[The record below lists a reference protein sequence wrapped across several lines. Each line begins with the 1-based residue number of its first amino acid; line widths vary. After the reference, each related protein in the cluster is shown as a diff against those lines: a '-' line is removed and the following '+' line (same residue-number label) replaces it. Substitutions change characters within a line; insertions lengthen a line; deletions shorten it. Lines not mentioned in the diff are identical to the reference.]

1 MDDVDLFFPEPVC
14 VKTRAGEVAILPL
27 VLDQMQAYFRAVK
40 PIANQVL
47 QGEYLL
53 AASLHPEA
61 CKEVIA
67 ASTALTPAQ
76 IGRLHG
82 DDIIR
87 LLETIIFK
95 VNRDFMDRAVLPT
108 LREVSAE
115 RVRMG
120 LATAVPQADGPPSSP
135 ISDGAE
141 SDEMP
146 SGA

>member
-1 MDDVDLFFPEPVC
+1 MDDVDLYFPEPVR

-40 PIANQVL
+40 PIASQVL

-67 ASTALTPAQ
+67 ASTALTPEQ
-76 IGRLHG
+76 IGGLHG

-87 LLETIIFK
+87 VLETIIFK

-108 LREVSAE
+108 LRAVAE
-115 RVRMG
+115 ERMKTG
-120 LATAVPQADGPPSSP
+120 LATAVRADGPPSSP
-135 ISDGAE
+135 TSGGAE
-141 SDEMP
+141 SDGAP
-146 SGA
+146 SDA